1 MTADEFQHEVERLR
15 PQLISIA
22 RHYIGNGDEVEDIVQ
37 DAFLKMWLMLDQL
50 KSPVAPLAKVL
61 VRNLAVDH
69 LRRQHSEMNI
79 DDVQISVEEQ
89 SNEGIER
96 IMNIIRLLPSPQ
108 QTILRLR
115 HIENMEM
122 SDIAQLTGST
132 ATAVRKA
139 LSRARQSVRKEYY
152 KRYQL

>member
-1 MTADEFQHEVERLR
+1 
-15 PQLISIA
+15 
-22 RHYIGNGDEVEDIVQ
+22 
-37 DAFLKMWLMLDQL
+37 MLDQL

-79 DDVQISVEEQ
+79 DDVQITVEEQ

-132 ATAVRKA
+132 ETAVRKA